1 MKTSSDP
8 PKTRSLTARSTTDG
22 LTKKQRERQKRLEK
36 AKQAQAISIPVQPKK
51 NIFEGFSEETK
62 FKRFAKGMGIREIR
76 LDSKKNSVV
85 FDLEPSFEHMLQ
97 TIASW
102 NQTDPHTYLSQL
114 LTEYLLKE
122 KQKLN

>member
-1 MKTSSDP
+1 
-8 PKTRSLTARSTTDG
+8 
-22 LTKKQRERQKRLEK
+22 
-36 AKQAQAISIPVQPKK
+36 
-51 NIFEGFSEETK
+51 
-62 FKRFAKGMGIREIR
+62 MGIREIR
-76 LDSKKNSVV
+76 LDPKKNSVV